1 MKNRLFYKIF
11 GSYLIVVA
19 LTLAAVVIMVLGK
32 AGRDM
37 TQKHEEN
44 LLAHA
49 RIIALM
55 PAGAIARNVADLA
68 RQSHSRVTFIDPA
81 GRVIA
86 DSEHDPAGMDNHLDR
101 AEIQEARI
109 KGRGTST
116 RFSRTLDVDMLYVA
130 LPVQGGQKRDGYIRL
145 ARPLY
150 EIAHVTDR
158 LYQAMYEALAL
169 IIIPLL
175 LIAFLY
181 TRRITVPVRK
191 IQAFT
196 RRIAQGDLAGSLIL
210 HSSDEIGDL
219 GRTINHMAIQQ
230 RDRLRAAMEER
241 GKLEAAFSSMS
252 EGVMILEGENRV
264 EFIND
269 GMREIIK
276 GQFTVHPGQTPL
288 EAFRNASLQASLD
301 LVRQTGRAAR
311 QEITLGGD
319 SPLALDVTI
328 SPIPSQA
335 GEDVKIMMVFHDVT
349 RLKNLERM
357 RVDFVANVTH
367 EIKTPLTAITGFVET
382 ILTDGLEDREAAA
395 RFLRIIDDN
404 AQRLNRL
411 VDDLLTLSH
420 IELGE
425 AKLSLEN
432 VSLEA
437 AVGDA
442 VTIMEPRAKEKGIA
456 IVREPS
462 ETAPPQVMA
471 DRDKVM
477 QVLLNV
483 LDNAVKFTPSG
494 GRVRAG
500 VSAPA
505 GSPYVVVRIDDT
517 GVSIPKSELPRIGER
532 FYRVD
537 KVRSRQLGGTGLG
550 LSIVRHLMKLHHG
563 HMEIESAP
571 GKGTSVILSFPLDP
585 SASPSS

>member
-11 GSYLIVVA
+11 GSYLIVAA
-19 LTLAAVVIMVLGK
+19 LTLATVGFIVLGK
-32 AGRDM
+32 ANRDT
-37 TQKHEEN
+37 TQKVEEN

-49 RIIALM
+49 RIIALL
-55 PAGAIARNVADLA
+55 PAGDIARNIADLG
-68 RQSHSRVTFIDPA
+68 RQSHSRVTFIDPT
-81 GRVIA
+81 GRVLA
-86 DSEHDPAGMDNHLDR
+86 DSEHDPATMDNHLDR

-109 KGRGTST
+109 KGRGSAT
-116 RFSRTLDVDMLYVA
+116 RFSHTLDVDMLYVA
-130 LPVQGGQKRDGYIRL
+130 LPMQMGQKQGGYIRL

-150 EIAHVTDR
+150 EIVHATDR
-158 LYQAMYEALAL
+158 LYQATYEALSV

-175 LIAFLY
+175 LIAFIY
-181 TRRITVPVRK
+181 TRRIIKPVRK
-191 IQAFT
+191 IEAFT
-196 RRIAQGDLAGSLIL
+196 RRIARGDLAGSLIL
-210 HSSDEIGDL
+210 PSSDEIGDL
-219 GRTINHMAIQQ
+219 AQTINYMAGQQ
-230 RDRLRAAMEER
+230 RDRLREAMEER

-252 EGVMILEGENRV
+252 EGVLILDGENRV
-264 EFIND
+264 EFINA

-276 GQFTVHPGQTPL
+276 GHFTVHPGQTPL
-288 EAFRNASLQASLD
+288 EAFRNASLQTTLD
-301 LVRQTGRAAR
+301 LVRQTGQAAR
-311 QEITLGGD
+311 QEITLGGE
-319 SPLALDVTI
+319 SPLTLDVTI
-328 SPIPSQA
+328 SPIQAQA
-335 GEDVKIMMVFHDVT
+335 GDRAKIMMVFHDVT

-382 ILTDGLEDREAAA
+382 ILAEGLEDREATA

-425 AKLSLEN
+425 TKLSLET

-442 VTIMEPRAKEKGIA
+442 VTVMESRAKEKGIV
-456 IVREPS
+456 IGREPS
-462 ETAPPQVMA
+462 ETALPPVKA

-483 LDNAVKFTPSG
+483 LDNAVKFTPSEG
-494 GRVRAG
+494 VVRAG
-500 VSAPA
+500 VAAPE

-517 GVSIPKSELPRIGER
+517 GVGIPKSELPRIGER

-563 HMEIESAP
+563 HMEIESTP
-571 GKGTSVILSFPLDP
+571 GKGTSVSLSFPLDP
-585 SASPSS
+585 SATPLS

>member
-11 GSYLIVVA
+11 GSYLIVAA
-19 LTLAAVVIMVLGK
+19 LTLATVGFIVLGK
-32 AGRDM
+32 ANRDM
-37 TQKHEEN
+37 TEKIEEN
-44 LLAHA
+44 LVAHA

-55 PAGAIARNVADLA
+55 PAGDIARNIADLDW
-68 RQSHSRVTFIDPA
+68 QSHSRVTFIDPA

-86 DSEHDPAGMDNHLDR
+86 DSEHNPATMDNHLNR
-101 AEIQEARI
+101 TEIQEVRM
-109 KGRGTST
+109 KGRGTAT
-116 RFSRTLDVDMLYVA
+116 RFSHTLDVDMLYVA
-130 LPVQGGQKRDGYIRL
+130 LAVQGEKKQGGYIRL

-150 EIAHVTDR
+150 EIAHATDR
-158 LYQAMYEALAL
+158 LYQATYEALAV
-169 IIIPLL
+169 IMIPLL
-175 LIAFLY
+175 VIAFIY
-181 TRRITVPVRK
+181 TRRITEPVRK
-191 IQAFT
+191 IEAFT
-196 RRIAQGDLAGSLIL
+196 RRMARGDLTGSLIL
-210 HSSDEIGDL
+210 PSSDEIGDL
-219 GRTINHMAIQQ
+219 AQTINYMAGQQ

-241 GKLEAAFSSMS
+241 GKLEAAFSSMN
-252 EGVMILEGENRV
+252 EGVLILDGENSV

-269 GMREIIK
+269 GMREIIT
-276 GQFTVHPGQTPL
+276 GRFTVHPGQTPL
-288 EAFRNASLQASLD
+288 EAFRNASLQTSLD
-301 LVRQTGRAAR
+301 LVRQTGQAER

-319 SPLALDVTI
+319 SPLTLDVTV
-328 SPIPSQA
+328 SPIPSHT
-335 GEDVKIMMVFHDVT
+335 GDTVKIMMVFHDMT

-382 ILTDGLEDREAAA
+382 ILAGGLEDREATA

-425 AKLSLEN
+425 TQLTLET

-437 AVGDA
+437 VVGDA
-442 VTIMEPRAKEKGIA
+442 VTVMEPRAKEKGVA
-456 IVREPS
+456 IGREPS
-462 ETAPPQVMA
+462 AAALPPVTA

-483 LDNAVKFTPSG
+483 LDNAVKFTPPG

-500 VSAPA
+500 VAAPE
-505 GSPYVVVRIDDT
+505 GSPYVIVRIDDT
-517 GVSIPKSELPRIGER
+517 GVGIPKSELPRIGER

-537 KVRSRQLGGTGLG
+537 KVRSRQMGGTGLG

-571 GKGTSVILSFPLDP
+571 GRGTSVVLSFPRDP
-585 SASPSS
+585 AASPSS